1 MAKDVEADI
10 EPCQKVSN
18 ALMEWLSSSIPSS
31 VHTLGSTRPEGL
43 LRSSS
48 HQSLTPPA
56 EDKTSVIAQLQPL
69 LQPSLRQDG
78 LTWDE
83 TAPILAK
90 LHIDFL
96 RKAVATANIQPVI
109 AKLKAAAYQRPA
121 MRKLAPSENLQGLL
135 LTCPE
140 PVSPVKKLSSCTEAL
155 FEFVADDGHI
165 SASGSQ
171 DKFRCCAAAKKAAEE
186 AGKNHLHDLAL
197 QLQEEAAKKREKE
210 AARAR
215 EEEAAKKKE
224 E

>member
-1 MAKDVEADI
+1 MEKKAIGHLGVPGPSKQTASNQE
-10 EPCQKVSN
+10 EKV
-18 ALMEWLSSSIPSS
+18 
-31 VHTLGSTRPEGL
+31 
-43 LRSSS
+43 
-48 HQSLTPPA
+48 
-56 EDKTSVIAQLQPL
+56 SVIAQLRPL
-69 LQPSLRQDG
+69 LSPRLRRDG

-83 TAPILAK
+83 TAPLLAK

-96 RKAVATANIQPVI
+96 RKAVDTANVQSVI
-109 AKLKAAAYQRPA
+109 AKLKAAAYQKPA
-121 MRKLAPSENLQGLL
+121 MRKLVSSENLQSLKTPCQKADRPL
-135 LTCPE
+135 SNSSHHALRLRRR
-140 PVSPVKKLSSCTEAL
+140 SPVKKLSSCTETL